1 MTEHRLS
8 ELLDD
13 PLVGLVMKSDGVDRR
28 HLERLFEELAR
39 GRLHDGSRGHRSDN

>member
-1 MTEHRLS
+1 MLEYRLS

-28 HLERLFEELAR
+28 SLERLLEEVARDR
-39 GRLHDGSRGHRSDN
+39 GRDAARPRRTEC

>member
-1 MTEHRLS
+1 MTEYQLS

-28 HLERLFEELAR
+28 CLEEMLERVAEGQSRDDVDR
-39 GRLHDGSRGHRSDN
+39 GIAQG

>member
-8 ELLDD
+8 KLLDD

-28 HLERLFEELAR
+28 KLERLLEEVAR
-39 GRLHDGSRGHRSDN
+39 GRCHDSAGAHRTDH

>member
-1 MTEHRLS
+1 MIEHRLS

-28 HLERLFEELAR
+28 KLERLLEEVAR
-39 GRLHDGSRGHRSDN
+39 GRFHDGTRAHRTDN